1 MGYMG
6 RACLTTK
13 TITAAAAAADKRDG
27 ERRKEERGRI

>member
-13 TITAAAAAADKRDG
+13 TITAAAAADKRDG
-27 ERRKEERGRI
+27 ERRKEERGRV